1 MKEEECMFSNYLKFI
16 FCNYSYIFVC
26 YFIHH
31 DKLSIFTPV
40 FKYVPVQ
47 VLNIKGMEIQICSAC
62 P

>member
-1 MKEEECMFSNYLKFI
+1 
-16 FCNYSYIFVC
+16 
-26 YFIHH
+26 
-31 DKLSIFTPV
+31 LSIFTPV